1 MLTKSA
7 KGILVKQLILPFI
20 QEQFPLRFLK
30 AGTARPER
38 RDQLRKLEL
47 ASNRVHMLF
56 IGSRDVHWPIETLCI
71 LYATKHTSHSNHS
84 SSISPSEIELS
95 PLPNSASNYS
105 DGRHYSFGRILY
117 GIRWSESGQ
126 EDPNRHNYSQTLWA
140 ANSSNTFTNKYTRR
154 FVVLLQTVSSAIL
167 WTPQIPQRAV
177 FIHTRPPQWWPVLS
191 LRGVYPIAA
200 CALNENGNTQTHYN
214 LIYVHMTRNFPS
226 SLISWGSS
234 LPPSYHGAVSYPL
247 SGLYSY
253 PLSGF
258 ISSYYTIH
266 TSY

>member
-1 MLTKSA
+1 
-7 KGILVKQLILPFI
+7 
-20 QEQFPLRFLK
+20 
-30 AGTARPER
+30 
-38 RDQLRKLEL
+38 
-47 ASNRVHMLF
+47 MLF
-56 IGSRDVHWPIETLCI
+56 IGSRDVHWSIETLCI

-95 PLPNSASNYS
+95 PLLNSASDYS
-105 DGRHYSFGRILY
+105 DGRRYSFGRILY
-117 GIRWSESGQ
+117 GILWSESGHK
-126 EDPNRHNYSQTLWA
+126 DPNRHNYSQTLWA
-140 ANSSNTFTNKYTRR
+140 ANSSHTFTNKYTRR

-234 LPPSYHGAVSYPL
+234 LPPSYHGAVL
-247 SGLYSY
+247 
-253 PLSGF
+253 F
-258 ISSYYTIH
+258 ISIERSLFISIERCYFIILYYPHFLLAVPLGVTTFEEGCTYESTYQPPDAINRIRTLTHSIH
-266 TSY
+266 PHTPHWRPFH